1 MKQRQAFQHMVLEQ
15 LNIHMQKKKDLNTY
29 LMLNKNLKWNTDLNI
44 KPKTIKPPPNTREYW
59 LPWV

>member
-1 MKQRQAFQHMVLEQ
+1 MVLEQ